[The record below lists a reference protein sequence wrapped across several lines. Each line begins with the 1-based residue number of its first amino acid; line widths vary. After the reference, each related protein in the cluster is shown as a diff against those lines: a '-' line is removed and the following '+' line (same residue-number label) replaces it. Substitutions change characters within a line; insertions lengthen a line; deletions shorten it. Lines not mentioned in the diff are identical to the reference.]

1 MRLFLVSQASPPRAR
16 SSSGKNLPTE
26 HTTSNTQLVPILRTR
41 VIEQP
46 VTSVTVKYPHVLHC
60 LTQQHDGLRIRSN
73 DSGRAEIRAQPHFE
87 CTGLDL
93 KPSRVT
99 GTKWVA
105 PAYWHKVGGTGG
117 RAGAKWV
124 APAGGSENGTPR
136 AHRYQPK
143 QAADREE
150 STSTQSSRWVVPRSL
165 HNVSGAGGS
174 LTSAACRRQETVTVA
189 VSRQHAGND
198 VENVLPADSSRAVVR
213 ISHRVDIPSASVHA
227 AVGVLP
233 GGNCPDQTTPAQ
245 NLPGCVDCPGPAP
258 AGSIRIPSWSTD
270 IRR

>member
-117 RAGAKWV
+117 RAQSGWHRRA
-124 APAGGSENGTPR
+124 APRTAPR
-136 AHRYQPK
+136 ERIA
-143 QAADREE
+143 
-150 STSTQSSRWVVPRSL
+150 TSR
-165 HNVSGAGGS
+165 
-174 LTSAACRRQETVTVA
+174 
-189 VSRQHAGND
+189 SRQQTARNP
-198 VENVLPADSSRAVVR
+198 LPRKAR
-213 ISHRVDIPSASVHA
+213 
-227 AVGVLP
+227 
-233 GGNCPDQTTPAQ
+233 GGWYRDRCTT
-245 NLPGCVDCPGPAP
+245 
-258 AGSIRIPSWSTD
+258 
-270 IRR
+270 